1 MEQDFEMIP
10 VTSSQIESI
19 GYSDTTSKMRI
30 SFLKGGVYEYDNVSQ
45 EEFDA
50 LVAAPSVG
58 SLFQRTI
65 KGVKVYRKL

>member
-10 VTSSQIESI
+10 VSSSQIESV
-19 GYSDTTSKMRI
+19 GYSDVTSKLRI
-30 SFLKGGVYEYDNVSQ
+30 SFSKGGIYEYDNVSQ

-58 SLFQRTI
+58 SLFQQTI
-65 KGVKVYRKL
+65 KNRKPYRKL